1 MRALLAVVFF
11 FVPIVCS
18 TRFMDAFASPKRHL
32 LVSCAF
38 LLLIAQQLSRPHDF
52 RVPRLLANV
61 RFALFALA
69 GLAVASCL
77 RDGLAAS
84 AAPLVARAAG
94 VALVVALAAELRL
107 HPSSLGLIA
116 GTVCL
121 SASLNAGAGLAQHVG
136 WDPLAALPGG
146 DRRSAFF
153 GNVNLAAQF
162 LGFAVIMIFLQLGRS
177 ARRLRAAI
185 EALMA
190 ATLAYLHLL
199 ACRSVLIALGVAALP
214 WILARRLAPATIVRT
229 VVGAA
234 ALVLLVTGPM
244 ATPETKARVTLAHAN
259 KVLNNDIRL
268 GLWSGTA
275 AMVRDNPFGVGAG
288 NFADRFVAYQA
299 DGALTP
305 SEELLYA
312 APHNEYLR
320 VAAEEGWLF
329 AALAAALGG
338 AFLLALHRAPA
349 VSGWRSERGVL
360 VGSLFAYGAI
370 EAFFQFPLATACGML
385 AIAFA
390 AALGLSL
397 LPVDDRVVDTPPW
410 LRGAIAAGCAV
421 ALIGEGG
428 LAASDGLGVRARGPR
443 PGLED
448 ACRLDPRNSEA
459 CVRAAWTQVRD
470 GDRPAAVATLEA
482 VLRRQPRYFPAVRL
496 LGEAFLWWGDR
507 ETGCAV
513 LWLYDGLFQR
523 ASSARPYMRSQCPAE
538 KEADYERRL
547 HVPWYGD
554 FPCRRLEDRVD
565 SG

>member
-1 MRALLAVVFF
+1 MTRALLAVLFF
-11 FVPIVCS
+11 CVPIVCS
-18 TRFMDAFASPKRHL
+18 TRFMGAFASPKWHL
-32 LVSCAF
+32 LVLGAF
-38 LLLIAQQLSRPHDF
+38 LLLIAQLGRP
-52 RVPRLLANV
+52 RALQAPRFLVDV

-77 RDGLAAS
+77 RDGLPAS

-116 GTVCL
+116 GAVCL
-121 SASLNAGAGLAQHVG
+121 SASLTTAVGLAQHVG
-136 WDPLAALPGG
+136 LDPLAALPGG
-146 DRRSAFF
+146 DQRSSFF

-162 LGFAVIMIFLQLGRS
+162 LGFAAIMTLLQLGRS
-177 ARRLRAAI
+177 GRRMRAAI

-190 ATLAYLHLL
+190 TTLAYLHLL

-214 WILARRLAPATIVRT
+214 WLVARRLAPATIVRT
-229 VVGAA
+229 GAGAA
-234 ALVLLVTGPM
+234 ALVLLVTGPL
-244 ATPETKARVTLAHAN
+244 ATPETRARVTLAHAN
-259 KVLNNDIRL
+259 KALSNEIRL

-288 NFADRFVAYQA
+288 NFADRFLAYQA

-305 SEELLYA
+305 SEDLLYT

-320 VAAEEGWLF
+320 VTAEEGWLF
-329 AALAAALGG
+329 AALTAALGL

-349 VSGWRSERGVL
+349 VSRWRSEPGVL
-360 VGSLFAYGAI
+360 IGSLLAYGAI

-390 AALGLSL
+390 VAFGLSL
-397 LPVDDRVVDTPPW
+397 LPLDARATFAPEW

-421 ALIGEGG
+421 ALIGEGR
-428 LAASDGLGVRARGPR
+428 LAASEWLVVRGPEDR
-443 PGLED
+443 AGLED

-470 GDRPAAVATLEA
+470 GDRPAAVATLNG
-482 VLRRQPRYFPAVRL
+482 VLRRQPRYFPAVKL
-496 LGEAFLWWGDR
+496 LGESSLWWGDR
-507 ETGCAV
+507 ETGCAA

-523 ASSARPYMRSQCPAE
+523 AGSARQKRQRQCPA
-538 KEADYERRL
+538 ADVAEYGRRMR
-547 HVPWYGD
+547 VPWYGE
-554 FPCRRLEDRVD
+554 FPMPPPP
-565 SG
+565 GP